1 MSVPLKT
8 AVLLAALAL
17 PAAASA
23 VPVLPDFAA
32 ATFVP
37 GAAIDNRYFPLLD
50 RHVRVYVDEEE
61 GEDERFETQVVGRGL
76 EIARQ
81 LAILTYRAEPG
92 LDARQPRPAPGSDA
106 GYPVQSYLEHQ
117 GRKLRNRFAAQAYEL
132 QLAAMDH
139 HDLTQPLPGDTQ
151 PAISRVRAATLVVDV
166 DTDQLFTPAQAAALT
181 AQLVKAGAP
190 VSRETVA
197 SIHGHDAFLIE
208 WKTLGP
214 LLTKALHLQ
223 APSK

>member
-1 MSVPLKT
+1 LSASCPSP
-8 AVLLAALAL
+8 
-17 PAAASA
+17 PACRPARGSSAGTTWRARSCASTRA
-23 VPVLPDFAA
+23 IPD
-32 ATFVP
+32 
-37 GAAIDNRYFPLLD
+37 N
-50 RHVRVYVDEEE
+50 
-61 GEDERFETQVVGRGL
+61 VGRGL

-92 LDARQPRPAPGSDA
+92 LDARQPRPAPGTDA

-117 GRKLRNRFAAQAYEL
+117 GRKLRHRFAAQAYEL

-139 HDLTQPLPGDTQ
+139 HDLTQALPGDTQ
-151 PAISRVRAATLVVDV
+151 PAIRRVRAATLVVDV

-181 AQLVKAGAP
+181 AQLQAAGAR
-190 VSRETVA
+190 VTRETVA

-214 LLTKALHLQ
+214 LLTKALHLH
-223 APSK
+223 APGP